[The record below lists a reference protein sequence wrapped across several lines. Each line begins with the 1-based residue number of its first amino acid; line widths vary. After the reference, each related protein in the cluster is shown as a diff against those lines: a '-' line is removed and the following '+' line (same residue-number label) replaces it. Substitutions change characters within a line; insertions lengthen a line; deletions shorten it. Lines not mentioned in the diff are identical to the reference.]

1 MSEGLELVKAIPFKD
16 KYRTKDDNLPGEIMK
31 LILSVVRNETNR
43 HTQRAY
49 HQHLCSFFHWLQT
62 RPSKLVNREAL
73 IGYRDHLALPVENG
87 GEGFRPSTVNLKMA
101 SLRKLAEVMYAGKLI
116 DAQDLASIKMVKG
129 LKAIYR
135 KGQSQSLKARWL
147 TLEEMQQ
154 LCALDLGR
162 SSDKRRAFKAL
173 VTLLCLTGLRV
184 EEAASLK
191 CGQVQ
196 IVQGRWA
203 LVDVLTKGGKLETF
217 PLPDTAHKMLFS
229 RTATA
234 ESDKDELFEWSASN
248 MRQLLKKAQK
258 LLGWESLTP
267 HDLRRSFARV
277 ALDSGA
283 TIDAI
288 CAALG
293 HASPK
298 TTLTYLGDRRD
309 LSKGVGDLI
318 KL

>member
-1 MSEGLELVKAIPFKD
+1 MKEQSLELTFKEQHQGSKA
-16 KYRTKDDNLPGEIMK
+16 KDDDLPPEVMK
-31 LILSVVRNETNR
+31 LILSVCRNETNR

-49 HQHLCSFFHWLQT
+49 HQHLCSFFHWLAKQESKKVNHQT
-62 RPSKLVNREAL
+62 L
-73 IGYRDHLALPVENG
+73 IDYRNHLALAEEQG

-101 SLRKLAEVMYAGKLI
+101 SLRKLAETMYASKLI

-154 LCALDLGR
+154 LCSVDVGKGHG
-162 SSDKRRAFKAL
+162 KRESFKAL
-173 VTLLCLTGLRV
+173 VTLLCLTGLRI

-196 IVQGRWA
+196 EVQGRWA

-217 PLPDTAHKMLFS
+217 PLPQTAFEALRPNLEGFED
-229 RTATA
+229 R
-234 ESDKDELFEWSASN
+234 ESIFHWTASN
-248 MRQLLKKAQK
+248 MRQLLKKAK
-258 LLGWESLTP
+258 DALRWESLTP

-277 ALDSGA
+277 AVDSGA
-283 TIDAI
+283 SIDQV

-309 LSKGVGDLI
+309 LSRGVGDLI

>member
-1 MSEGLELVKAIPFKD
+1 MSKGLELVKASNGNSSD
-16 KYRTKDDNLPGEIMK
+16 ELPTDVLK
-31 LILSVVRNETNR
+31 LVYSVVKNETNK

-49 HQHLCSFFHWLQT
+49 HQHLMGFFHWLQAQ
-62 RPSKLVNREAL
+62 PSKLVNRETL
-73 IGYRDHLALPVENG
+73 IGYRDHLAKD
-87 GEGFRPSTVNLKMA
+87 FRPSTVNLKMA

-129 LKAIYR
+129 LKALYR

-162 SSDKRRAFKAL
+162 SSDKREAFKGL
-173 VTLLCLTGLRV
+173 VTLLCLTGLRI

-191 CGQVQ
+191 CGQVRE
-196 IVQGRWA
+196 VQGRWA

-217 PLPDTAHKMLFS
+217 PLPQTAYRMLHHRLDNYPARS
-229 RTATA
+229 
-234 ESDKDELFEWSASN
+234 ELFEWSASN

-258 LLGWESLTP
+258 MLGWESLTP
-267 HDLRRSFARV
+267 HDLRRSFARL